1 MYTSK
6 WRSNDLRYYM
16 HDGLDAFR
24 FELTGRLSADAAR
37 DLEQAWRTAA
47 STIGKR
53 PVIIDLSGLTG
64 IGRSGHEL
72 LDRWAGEGAQLAVV
86 NHRAAARL
94 QPMIERP
101 VTVLAGAAV
110 PAARPFVRAALWCAA
125 FLTFLSPS
133 NAATLTRETVNVW
146 EDYIQNANVQIQDRV
161 KPGRR
166 FLCMDESDARAAKVR
181 RGEVVVWAA
190 GASTPQEIPSGLI
203 HDWIGAVYI
212 ANTTLDQV
220 LPIVRDY
227 ARYKDY
233 YRPAVIDSKVVALG
247 DTEDSFSMVLANKGP
262 FRKSALDSVYKSSQV
277 RVDDVRRYSVAQTT
291 RIQEIADYGST
302 AQHVLPEGEGLGL
315 IWRLFSATRY
325 EERDGG
331 VYIEIEAIALSR
343 DVPASLHWLVDPI
356 IRRVAKASLT
366 TTLEETR
373 DVVHSNSGVRIA
385 RSKFQK

>member
-1 MYTSK
+1 MYYSTG
-6 WRSNDLRYYM
+6 RSNDLCYYM
-16 HDGLDAFR
+16 HDGPDAFR
-24 FELTGRLSADAAR
+24 FELTGRLSEDAAR

-53 PVIIDLSGLTG
+53 RVIIDLSGLTG
-64 IGRSGHEL
+64 IGRDGHEL

-94 QPMIERP
+94 QPMIDRP
-101 VTVLAGAAV
+101 VTVLTAAAV
-110 PAARPFVRAALWCAA
+110 PTSGPVARAALWCAV
-125 FLTFLSPS
+125 FLTLVSPT
-133 NAATLTRETVNVW
+133 NAATLRQETVNVW
-146 EDYIQNANVQIQDRV
+146 EDYVQNANVQIQDRV
-161 KPGRR
+161 KPGRH
-166 FLCMDESDARAAKVR
+166 FLCVDESGGRAAKVR
-181 RGEVVVWAA
+181 KGEVVVWAA
-190 GASTPQEIPSGLI
+190 GASSPREIPSGLI

-233 YRPAVIDSKVVALG
+233 FRPAVIDSKVVTLG
-247 DTEDSFSMVLANKGP
+247 DTEDSFSMILANKAP
-262 FRKSALDSVYKSSQV
+262 FRKIALNSVYKSSQV
-277 RVDDVRRYSVAQTT
+277 RVDDARRYTVAQTT
-291 RIQEIADYGST
+291 RVQEIAEYGST
-302 AQHVLPEGEGLGL
+302 SQHLLPEGEGTGV

-343 DVPASLHWLVDPI
+343 DVPASLRWLVDPI
-356 IRRVAKASLT
+356 IRRVARASLN

-373 DVVHSNSGVRIA
+373 DAVHSNSGVRIA
-385 RSKFQK
+385 RSK